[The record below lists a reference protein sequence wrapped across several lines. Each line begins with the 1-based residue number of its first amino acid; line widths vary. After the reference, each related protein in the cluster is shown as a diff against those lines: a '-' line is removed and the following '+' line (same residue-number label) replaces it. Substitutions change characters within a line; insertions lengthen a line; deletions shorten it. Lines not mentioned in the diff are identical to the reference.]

1 MLDFGFYNRDC
12 MEGMKEFPDKYF
24 DLAIVDPPYGGGASQ
39 NVHVEREREDCME
52 ASQTMR
58 AENDPVSADGL
69 TATISAART
78 GGGWTK
84 RFQRE
89 RPGRR
94 AQICAIGTSH
104 LRRNISTNWR
114 EFPKCR
120 LYGAGIISTYRL
132 HDAF

>member
-1 MLDFGFYNRDC
+1 MDC
-12 MEGMKEFPDKYF
+12 MDGMKEFPDKYF

-39 NVHVEREREDCME
+39 NVHVERERERERADCME

-58 AENDPVSADGL
+58 AENDPVSAECL

-84 RFQRE
+84 RYQRE

-114 EFPKCR
+114 EFQKCKSF
-120 LYGAGIISTYRL
+120 GAVTISTFRRQG
-132 HDAF
+132 AF